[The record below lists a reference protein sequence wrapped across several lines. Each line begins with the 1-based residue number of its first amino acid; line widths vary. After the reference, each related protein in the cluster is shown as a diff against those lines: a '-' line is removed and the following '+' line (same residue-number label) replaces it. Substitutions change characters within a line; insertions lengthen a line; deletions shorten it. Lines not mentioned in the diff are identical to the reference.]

1 MSKGSSQCLQRKR
14 NRPVCLY
21 EGDCN
26 NGWLC
31 LLAKHLGSG
40 LGLKG
45 QLLLTQTMKC
55 AIDEATYSIVNM
67 TFGKK
72 RIDKVDKYILPFFIF
87 KRRSNRTVIFINSPP
102 MKKRN
107 YRYIEKRNVMKEAER
122 PTPLPR
128 VARGVSAPEDLSG
141 MFMLCQAAG
150 EAFVCVVCIVSFGW
164 GAGKGRVVRA
174 FTAVPG
180 RCVARCRGT
189 TWHARILT
197 CVRARVHTRSHT
209 KRWI

>member
-31 LLAKHLGSG
+31 FLAKHLGSG

-72 RIDKVDKYILPFFIF
+72 RIDKVDKDVLPFFIF

-122 PTPLPR
+122 PRRCLGLL
-128 VARGVSAPEDLSG
+128 AVSRRQRTCQG
-141 MFMLCQAAG
+141 CLC
-150 EAFVCVVCIVSFGW
+150 
-164 GAGKGRVVRA
+164 
-174 FTAVPG
+174 
-180 RCVARCRGT
+180 
-189 TWHARILT
+189 
-197 CVRARVHTRSHT
+197 CVRPPVKLLYVLFVLCPSGGERGRDV
-209 KRWI
+209 